1 MSRKKLHNLFKLG
14 TVLCLITITLSCL
27 TQTRPFNSKKATF
40 ELLTIHST
48 ICPKIPFDIDKSK
61 IVFFS
66 DLHRGMGQTD
76 VFKINVVLFEKIL
89 NYYFDHGYTL
99 VLIGDIEEGWGYQ
112 RSNIPLILDNYKNQI
127 EIEKKF
133 FNENRY
139 FRIYGNHDDFYR
151 GQNLYFDDSTFT
163 RVYPAVMFEQMQEN
177 GNKFSIFVTH
187 GCQGHGLH
195 DAGDDV
201 AAWAVSIKYM
211 WLIEH
216 TSKNFKSADQA
227 IKKMEKVK
235 TEYDK
240 HEKYMLE
247 WAFADGL
254 KKKCNILVGG
264 HTHRVL
270 FESEFEPKM
279 ISILRRDLEGETKR
293 IKASRDK
300 PIEAAAETPFAGN
313 EQSQND
319 SLTSYDQKIIEKLK
333 KIEEEPSRAL
343 RIADKSR
350 SDLYQSP
357 AYFNSGC
364 GFISKMPCLEICE
377 GKIKLSYIGLDAS
390 GELKF
395 DTRREASLQKY
406 EK

>member
-1 MSRKKLHNLFKLG
+1 MFIRRLHYLFKLA
-14 TVLCLITITLSCL
+14 TVLCLITISMSCL

-40 ELLTIHST
+40 ELLSIHSL
-48 ICPKIPFDIDKSK
+48 ICPKIPFDMDKSK
-61 IVFFS
+61 VVFFS
-66 DLHRGMGQTD
+66 DLHRGMGKTD
-76 VFKINVVLFEKIL
+76 VFKNNVLLFEKIL
-89 NYYFDHGYTL
+89 NYYFDNGYTL

-112 RSNIPLILDNYKNQI
+112 RSNIPLILDYYKNQI

-133 FNENRY
+133 FEKNRY

-151 GQNLYFDDSTFT
+151 GQNLYFADSTFT
-163 RVYPAVMFEQMQEN
+163 RVYPALIFEQKQEN
-177 GNKFSIFVTH
+177 GNNFTIFVTH

-216 TSKNFKSADQA
+216 TAKNFKSADQA
-227 IKKMEKVK
+227 IKQMEKVK

-247 WAFADGL
+247 WAFGDSL
-254 KKKCNILVGG
+254 QKKCNILIAG

-279 ISILRRDLEGETKR
+279 ISILRRDYEEETKR

-300 PIEAAAETPFAGN
+300 PNETPAETPFSGN
-313 EQSQND
+313 EQNQSD
-319 SLTSYDQKIIEKLK
+319 SLISLDQKIIEKLK
-333 KIEEEPSRAL
+333 RLEEEPSQPL
-343 RIADKSR
+343 RIADKSK
-350 SDLYQSP
+350 SGFYLSP
-357 AYFNSGC
+357 AYFNSGF
-364 GFISKMPCLEICE
+364 GYSSEMPCLEICE
-377 GKIKLSYIGLDAS
+377 GKIKLIYIGLDAS
-390 GELKF
+390 GELEF

-406 EK
+406 DN